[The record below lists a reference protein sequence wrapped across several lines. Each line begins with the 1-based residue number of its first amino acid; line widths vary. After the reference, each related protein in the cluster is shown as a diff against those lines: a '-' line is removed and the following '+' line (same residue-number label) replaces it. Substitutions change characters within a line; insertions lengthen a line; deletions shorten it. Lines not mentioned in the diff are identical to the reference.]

1 MPVMSSRNRLI
12 YFRVSEDEL
21 MRFRALAEMKGSRS
35 LSDLMRDALERL
47 DGAQH
52 QTSAEAPRLLAE
64 INSLQQ
70 SISEMNLRLDGL
82 TKQLDGVRSQTPQ
95 EKAQ

>member
-21 MRFRALAEMKGSRS
+21 IRFRALAEMKGSRS

-47 DGAQH
+47 NGAQH
-52 QTSAEAPRLLAE
+52 QNPAEAPRLLE
-64 INSLQQ
+64 QINSLQQ

-82 TKQLDGVRSQTPQ
+82 TKQLDGIRNEMPQ